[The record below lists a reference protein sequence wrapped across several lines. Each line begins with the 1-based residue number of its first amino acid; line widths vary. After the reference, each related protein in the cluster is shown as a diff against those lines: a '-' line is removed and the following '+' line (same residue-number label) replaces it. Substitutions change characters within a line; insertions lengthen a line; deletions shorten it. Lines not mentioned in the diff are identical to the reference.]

1 MKYPCVHIAIKGAVQ
16 GVGFRPFV
24 FRTAKHF
31 AISGWVQNDA
41 SGVCI
46 EAVGKVSD
54 LEKFISELQSSPPPL
69 ARVQSFDVSD
79 LPPREALSGF
89 AITESALGEIARVD
103 VTRDT
108 AVCPACIR
116 EMNDPLDRRYRHPFI
131 NCTDCGPRFTI
142 IKSLPYDRPRTTMA
156 AFPLCD
162 DCKKEYDSP
171 NSRRFHAQPICCPEC
186 GPKLALLDGSGS
198 VIACADP
205 LAECVK
211 LLSQGKI
218 VAVKGLGGYHLAC
231 RADDRIA
238 VERLRQKKMRE
249 EKPLA
254 VMVRDVRMAE
264 GYAKIS
270 DKERAL
276 LESPERPI
284 VVLAKKPGSA
294 LAPNIAPRV
303 PTLGVMLPYTP
314 IHHLLFTEGGMPPLV
329 MTSGN
334 TTDEP
339 IAFTNADALS
349 RLGKIADAFL
359 THDRD
364 IHIRNDDSI
373 VRVAAG
379 NPVFMRRSRG
389 FVPDPLA
396 ALHDVQG
403 IVALGGVLKS
413 TVAFGRGR
421 MCYVSQYIGA
431 VDTVEMLDSL
441 ESVASHFMD
450 ILEVDPG
457 LFVCDMHPGSLVRLV
472 PKKADIPFIAVQHH
486 HAHAVACMA
495 ENELSD
501 KTMAVVYD
509 GTGYGQDGGVW
520 GGEILLADHSG
531 FERMGHLAYMPLP
544 GGEAAI
550 SNPGRMALALLY
562 SEIGDAAKAAC
573 PWMND
578 EEKAAVIEMVKTGT
592 QCVKTSSMGRL
603 FDAVSALLGVCTKR
617 TYEGQ
622 PAIELEGCADLSDID
637 EYDPSTSN
645 RNNVVLISGGK
656 IAVQAYHDFSR
667 GTPREKVAMRFHRTI
682 ARATAIAVGKIAHMT
697 GCDRVC
703 LTGGCFQNVILLEQT
718 MRLLNDL
725 GSLVF
730 VHRRLPPNDECIS
743 FGQIVIA
750 GAKRIAPS
758 VN

>member
-24 FRTAKHF
+24 FRTAKHCN
-31 AISGWVQNDA
+31 ISGWVRNDA

-46 EAVGKVSD
+46 EAVGKNSD
-54 LEKFISELQSSPPPL
+54 LEKFINELQSSPPPL

-79 LPPREALSGF
+79 RPPREPLAGF
-89 AITESALGEIARVD
+89 SITESALGEIAQVD

-108 AVCPACIR
+108 AVCAACIR
-116 EMNDPLDRRYRHPFI
+116 EMGDPLDRRYHHPFI

-171 NSRRFHAQPICCPEC
+171 NSRRFHAQPICCPKC
-186 GPKLALLDGSGS
+186 GPKLALLGGNGNA
-198 VIACADP
+198 IACADP
-205 LAECVK
+205 LAECIK
-211 LLSQGKI
+211 LLLQGKI

-231 RADDRIA
+231 RADDREA
-238 VERLRQKKMRE
+238 VERLRRKKMRE

-254 VMVRDVRMAE
+254 VMVRDCGMAKA
-264 GYAKIS
+264 YAAIS
-270 DKERAL
+270 DNEQAL

-294 LAPNIAPRV
+294 LAPNIAPRM

-314 IHHLLFTEGGMPPLV
+314 IHHLLFTDARMPPLV

-339 IAFTNADALS
+339 ITFTNADALS

-364 IHIRNDDSI
+364 IHVRNDDSI

-396 ALHDVQG
+396 PLHDVQG

-431 VDTVEMLDSL
+431 VDTAEMLDSL
-441 ESVASHFMD
+441 ESVVSHFMG
-450 ILEVDPG
+450 ILDVYPG
-457 LFVCDMHPGSLVRLV
+457 LFVYDMHPGSLVRLV
-472 PKKADIPFIAVQHH
+472 PEKAKIPFVTVQHH

-495 ENELSD
+495 ENELIE
-501 KTMAVVYD
+501 KTIAIVYD
-509 GTGYGQDGGVW
+509 GTGYGTDGNIW
-520 GGEILLADHSG
+520 GGEILFADHAD
-531 FERMGHLAYMPLP
+531 FERIGHLAYMPLP

-550 SNPGRMALALLY
+550 KNPGRMAIALLY
-562 SEIGDAAKAAC
+562 SEIGDGAKEAC

-578 EEKAAVIEMVKTGT
+578 KEKTAVIEMVKTET

-622 PAIELEGCADLSDID
+622 PAIELEGCADLSDSG
-637 EYDPSTSN
+637 EYDPSIQAHDDE
-645 RNNVVLISGGK
+645 VLINGAK
-656 IAVQAYHDFSR
+656 IAVQAYRDYSG
-667 GTPREKVAMRFHRTI
+667 GTSPEKVSMRFHRTL
-682 ARATAIAVGKIAHMT
+682 ARATAIAVGKIARMT

-703 LTGGCFQNVILLEQT
+703 LTGGCFQNVILLELT
-718 MRLLNDL
+718 MELLTASGL
-725 GSLVF
+725 TVF

-743 FGQIVIA
+743 YGQIVIA
-750 GAKRIAPS
+750 GARRERC
-758 VN
+758 

>member
-1 MKYPCVHIAIKGAVQ
+1 VKYPCVHIAIKGAVQ

-24 FRTAKHF
+24 FKAAKQF
-31 AISGWVQNDA
+31 DISGWVRNDA
-41 SGVCI
+41 SGVRI
-46 EAVGKVSD
+46 EAVGKGSN
-54 LEKFISELQSSPPPL
+54 LEKFLTALQSSPPPL
-69 ARVQSFDVSD
+69 ARVQSFDVSE

-116 EMNDPLDRRYRHPFI
+116 EMNDPLDRRYLHPFI

-171 NSRRFHAQPICCPEC
+171 NSRRFHAQPICCPKC
-186 GPKLALLDGSGS
+186 GPKLALLFGNGNA
-198 VIACADP
+198 IACADP
-205 LAECVK
+205 LTECVE
-211 LLSQGKI
+211 LLLQGKI

-231 RADDRIA
+231 KADDREA
-238 VERLRQKKMRE
+238 VERLRRKKMRE

-254 VMVRDVRMAE
+254 VMVRDVRMAKA
-264 GYAKIS
+264 YAAIS

-294 LAPNIAPRV
+294 LAPNISPRM

-314 IHHLLFTEGGMPPLV
+314 IHHLLFTDARMPPLV

-339 IAFTNADALS
+339 ITFTNAEALS
-349 RLGKIADAFL
+349 RLGKIAHAFL
-359 THDRD
+359 MHDRD
-364 IHIRNDDSI
+364 IHVRNDDSI
-373 VRVAAG
+373 IRVAAG

-431 VDTVEMLDSL
+431 IDTVEMLDSL
-441 ESVASHFMD
+441 ESVVSHFMG
-450 ILEVDPG
+450 ILDVYPG

-472 PKKADIPFIAVQHH
+472 PEKAKIPFVTVQHH

-501 KTMAVVYD
+501 KTMSVVYD
-509 GTGYGQDGGVW
+509 GTGYGPDGCVW
-520 GGEILLADHSG
+520 GGEILCADHSG

-550 SNPGRMALALLY
+550 KNPGRMAIALLY
-562 SEIGDAAKAAC
+562 SEIGDAAKSAC
-573 PWMND
+573 SWMDD
-578 EEKAAVIEMVKTGT
+578 EEKTAVIEMVKTGT
-592 QCVKTSSMGRL
+592 QCIKTSSMGRL
-603 FDAVSALLGVCTKR
+603 FDAVSALLGICTKR

-622 PAIELEGCADLSDID
+622 PAIELEGCADLSDIG
-637 EYDPSTSN
+637 EYDPSILAHDKE
-645 RNNVVLISGGK
+645 VLINGAK
-656 IAVQAYHDFSR
+656 IASQAYHDYSG
-667 GTPREKVAMRFHRTI
+667 GTAPEKVSMRFHRTI
-682 ARATAIAVGKIAHMT
+682 ARATAIAIGKIAQIT
-697 GCDRVC
+697 GHDRVC
-703 LTGGCFQNVILLEQT
+703 LTGGCFQNVILLELT
-718 MRLLNDL
+718 MELLKASGL
-725 GSLVF
+725 TVF

-750 GAKRIAPS
+750 GARREKELII
-758 VN
+758 